1 MKLNRFILPTALLA
15 TLAIG
20 AAPVEAAQHGGG
32 GFHGG
37 GAHGYSDGFHGA
49 SHGAVHGGGRVRPQ
63 AVPRVHTRNT
73 FHGTH
78 FNHAF
83 VNGFRFRPRVGVG
96 FGVFLGYPFGY
107 PYYAPWAYWNYP
119 VGPLTYVPGQGYGGV
134 SFSISPADASVT
146 VDGIYA
152 GVVDQYDN
160 PQSPLNLPP
169 GEHHI
174 KIEAPGYKTLDFNV
188 NVERGEVL
196 PYAGDLQ
203 HD

>member
-1 MKLNRFILPTALLA
+1 MRCPLRLPSTAARSTVVGLTATVVEFTAVNSTVRLTVHFMVGTFVRKLFPEFIPGTRFT
-15 TLAIG
+15 
-20 AAPVEAAQHGGG
+20 EA
-32 GFHGG
+32 
-37 GAHGYSDGFHGA
+37 
-49 SHGAVHGGGRVRPQ
+49 
-63 AVPRVHTRNT
+63 
-73 FHGTH
+73 H

-107 PYYAPWAYWNYP
+107 PYYDPWAYWNYP

-169 GEHHI
+169 GEHRI
-174 KIEAPGYKTLDFNV
+174 TIEAPGYKTLDFNV